1 MENRK
6 KRILFVDDEP
16 NILHGLRRIL
26 RPMQAE
32 WETEFAESARE
43 ALIKLSEKEFDA
55 VVADAQMPEMN
66 GIELL
71 NRISKQYPQVVRMVL
86 SGEANEKMI
95 LKAIVP
101 THQYLS
107 KPCEIEVLKGK
118 LTRAFALRD
127 LLKSHQ
133 LRDLVTQINKLPSLP
148 NIYLQLVEELK
159 SPDASIKTVGA
170 IISQDVGMVTEILKI
185 VNSAYFGLRRR
196 VTSPAEAVNFLGL
209 DIIKALVLSTQVFS
223 QFKGH
228 KVREFSLETLYSHC
242 LDVAILAK
250 KIAETQT
257 EDKLMVGET
266 FMAGLLHDIG
276 KLILADNLPEQYGNV
291 LRAAKI
297 QTVSLCREEE
307 EMLGACHAEI
317 GAYLL
322 GLWGLPDSIV
332 EAVAYHHIPANC
344 CVSGFGPLSA
354 IHIANYIVNQDSS
367 DFPVELDSNYLARL
381 GLNEKVAEWK
391 NLFEKTGEE
400 I

>member
-6 KRILFVDDEP
+6 RRILFVDDEP

-32 WETEFAESARE
+32 WETEFAKSAQE
-43 ALIKLSEKEFDA
+43 ALAKLSENEFDA
-55 VVADAQMPEMN
+55 VVADAQMPGMN

-71 NRISKQYPQVVRMVL
+71 NRISKQYPQAVRMVL

-107 KPCEIEVLKGK
+107 KPCQVDVLKAK

-133 LRDLVTQINKLPSLP
+133 LRDLVTQINRLPSLP
-148 NIYLQLVEELK
+148 NIYLQLVEALK

-170 IISQDVGMVTEILKI
+170 IISRDVGMVTEILKI

-196 VTSPAEAVNFLGL
+196 VTSPAEAVSFLGL
-209 DIIKALVLSTQVFS
+209 DVIKALVLSTHVFS
-223 QFKGH
+223 QFKGN
-228 KVREFSLETLYSHC
+228 KVKEFSLESLYSHC
-242 LDVAILAK
+242 LDVAVLAK
-250 KIAETQT
+250 KIAGIET
-257 EDKLMVGET
+257 EDKLIIGET

-276 KLILADNLPEQYGNV
+276 KLILADNLPERYGEV
-291 LRAAKI
+291 LRTAKTE
-297 QTVSLCREEE
+297 TVSLCRMEEE
-307 EMLGACHAEI
+307 ILGACHAEI

-332 EAVAYHHIPANC
+332 EAVALHHTPGNC
-344 CVSGFGPLSA
+344 CARDFGPLSA
-354 IHIANYIVNQDSS
+354 VHIANYLVSKDAC
-367 DFPVELDSNYLARL
+367 DFTIQLDDNYLKKL
-381 GLNEKVAEWK
+381 GLIAKVTEWE
-391 NLFEKTGEE
+391 NLLEKTGEE